1 VPLSRNLGTLTS
13 WNPLGLSRPVTGLTY
28 LLTVDYR
35 IRQHPNTIQF
45 CRPIHQRV
53 RFLLSTVSEMWTTIF
68 PFSRDVLLVFVDPH
82 KCRESRT
89 VHEKRDFSYFV
100 IRHVITVN
108 VTYYEGRGERKWE
121 VTLIWSWKPDM
132 RLRYV
137 CRLEINEASTEGLD
151 SRKPTAGVNDVNRR
165 RWCLLTL
172 GIALKPITKDL
183 VEGKKRLFQR
193 QHKRLDVEERK

>member
-1 VPLSRNLGTLTS
+1 
-13 WNPLGLSRPVTGLTY
+13 
-28 LLTVDYR
+28 
-35 IRQHPNTIQF
+35 
-45 CRPIHQRV
+45 
-53 RFLLSTVSEMWTTIF
+53 
-68 PFSRDVLLVFVDPH
+68 
-82 KCRESRT
+82 
-89 VHEKRDFSYFV
+89 
-100 IRHVITVN
+100 
-108 VTYYEGRGERKWE
+108 
-121 VTLIWSWKPDM
+121 M